1 SLGLP
6 TFWILFAIFVGGG
19 LFGFIGM
26 VTFVPVF
33 TVMYTLIKEFVNE
46 KLEKKHLPTDTKE
59 YINNVPV
66 KVPVTEDKNE
76 K

>member
-1 SLGLP
+1 
-6 TFWILFAIFVGGG
+6 
-19 LFGFIGM
+19 M
-26 VTFVPVF
+26 
-33 TVMYTLIKEFVNE
+33 K

-66 KVPVTEDKNE
+66 KVPVTEDKTE